1 VTRDEM
7 LLDTI
12 ERLDQAVRK
21 LETIVGGDPD
31 LGYRGLSQ
39 RVERLETDVKRL
51 TSQRS
56 SIIQWTIGYTLLGS
70 FVAVLATGNLADM
83 MITGI
88 IIGLFILAGVFLASG
103 LGMLKWP

>member
-1 VTRDEM
+1 MTRDEM

>member
-1 VTRDEM
+1 MTRDEM

-39 RVERLETDVKRL
+39 RVERLETDVKRI
-51 TSQRS
+51 TNQRS
-56 SIIQWTIGYTLLGS
+56 SIVQWSIGYTLLGS
-70 FVAVLATGNLADM
+70 FVAVLATSSSIDM
-83 MITGI
+83 MLIIT

>member
-1 VTRDEM
+1 M

>member
-1 VTRDEM
+1 MTRDEM
-7 LLDTI
+7 LLDTVG
-12 ERLDQAVRK
+12 RLDEAVKK

-39 RVERLETDVKRL
+39 RVERLEADVKRI

-56 SIIQWTIGYTLLGS
+56 SIVQWTIGYTLLGS
-70 FVAVLATGNLADM
+70 FVAVLATGNPIDM
-83 MITGI
+83 MLIVT

>member
-1 VTRDEM
+1 MTRDEM
-7 LLDTI
+7 LLDTV
-12 ERLDQAVRK
+12 ERLDEAVRK

-39 RVERLETDVKRL
+39 RVERLETDVKRI

-56 SIIQWTIGYTLLGS
+56 SIVQWTIGYTLLGS
-70 FVAVLATGNLADM
+70 FVAVLATGNLTDM
-83 MITGI
+83 MIAGI
-88 IIGLFILAGVFLASG
+88 VIGLFILAGVFLASG

>member
-1 VTRDEM
+1 MTRDEM
-7 LLDTI
+7 LLDTV
-12 ERLDQAVRK
+12 ERLDQAVKK

-39 RVERLETDVKRL
+39 RVERLETDVKRI

-56 SIIQWTIGYTLLGS
+56 SIVQWTIGYTLLGS
-70 FVAVLATGNLADM
+70 FVAVLATGNPIDM
-83 MITGI
+83 MLAGI